1 MKIIKSIFFALSL
14 SFMISCDGIYE
25 NETTLVIKEIKKLD
39 ENYLYTLRD
48 VSNIG
53 TYSFKYATDEFLG
66 MPGDTVMLV
75 PKCK

>member
-14 SFMISCDGIYE
+14 SFMISCDGVYE
-25 NETTLVIKEIKKLD
+25 NESILVIKEIKKLGK
-39 ENYLYTLRD
+39 NYLYTLRD
-48 VSNIG
+48 ESNIG
-53 TYSFKYATDEFLG
+53 TYVTKYATNEFLG